1 MGRKVSSTGN
11 LSTPVRIL
19 VIRRDNIGD
28 LVCTTPL
35 FAGLRA
41 RYPDAYIAALV
52 NSYNAEVLDNNPHV
66 DAVHSYTK
74 LKHRRPGESRLAIL
88 LERVRLL
95 ARLRRERFDYV
106 VLAKAG
112 FDRQGLSL
120 ARQLRRQHIVG
131 FADPCKRAARLFSI
145 PVPVQAYS
153 ELHEVQVLN
162 ILAAAMDSHDA
173 EGPLRIYPSQ
183 ARMDAW
189 RARLPQLRA
198 EDRVWVAVHV
208 SAREPGRR
216 WAVPNWVELAR
227 RLVATGS
234 IGVVLLWAP
243 GPAGDPRHP
252 GDDDKAA
259 EILASV
265 GNSSNMLAAP
275 TSSLADLSAVL
286 ALCDA
291 FIGADGGAMH
301 LAAGV
306 GLPMVALFENRD
318 DKKKRWHPWRV
329 PYELIAPSTLD
340 IADITVEQLLLGWQ
354 RLVQRVP
361 LAAKS
366 RASRSAAS

>member
-1 MGRKVSSTGN
+1 M
-11 LSTPVRIL
+11 RIL

-35 FAGLRA
+35 LAGLRA
-41 RYPDAYIAALV
+41 RYPKAHIAALV
-52 NSYNAEVLDNNPHV
+52 NSYNAEVLDNNPHI

-74 LKHRRPGESRLAIL
+74 LKHRRLGESRLAIL
-88 LERVRLL
+88 LERVRML
-95 ARLRRERFDYV
+95 ARLRRERFDFV

-120 ARQLRRQHIVG
+120 ARQLRRRHIVG
-131 FADPCKRAARLFSI
+131 FADPGKRAARFFTS
-145 PVPVQAYS
+145 PVPVQAYR
-153 ELHEVQVLN
+153 ELHEVQVLS
-162 ILAAAMDSHDA
+162 ILAAAMDSYDA
-173 EGPLRIYPSQ
+173 EGPLRVYPSQ
-183 ARMDAW
+183 ARMEAW
-189 RARLPQLRA
+189 RAQLPQLRA
-198 EDRVWVAVHV
+198 GERVWVAVHV
-208 SAREPGRR
+208 SAREPGRH

-227 RLVATGS
+227 RLVATGN

-259 EILASV
+259 EILERV
-265 GNSSNMLAAP
+265 GSSSNMLAAP

-306 GLPMVALFENRD
+306 GLPMVALFENLD
-318 DKKKRWHPWRV
+318 DKKKHWHPWKV
-329 PYELIAPSTLD
+329 PYELVAPSTLD
-340 IADITVEQLLLGWQ
+340 IADITVEQLLQGWH

-361 LAAKS
+361 LGANARTPRS
-366 RASRSAAS
+366 EAS